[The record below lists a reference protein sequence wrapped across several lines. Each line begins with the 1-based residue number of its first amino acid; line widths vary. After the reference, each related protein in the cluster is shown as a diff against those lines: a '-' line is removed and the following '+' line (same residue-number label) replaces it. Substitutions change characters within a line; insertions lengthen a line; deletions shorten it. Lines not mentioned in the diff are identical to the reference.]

1 VPVRKS
7 LAPIQAVPT
16 RSSLSV
22 LAPTG
27 PARLENARHLPV
39 TDIDLN
45 PQQARQQFDEQALD
59 ELADSVRQHGVLQPI
74 LVRPVG
80 ERWEIVAG
88 ERRYRAAVL
97 AGHETI
103 PAILRDDLAAD
114 EALLVTALE
123 NLQREDLSTSD
134 EARQYQRLLDSTR
147 LSQVKLGEL
156 LGINVSRISRL
167 VRLLTQAPHLLEEI
181 DTGQITLQEALTQ
194 VIDRD
199 GPRHRDE
206 ISTIGSSS
214 TAAEPR
220 HGDEISINGSSVT
233 RAEGPAM
240 RVNRAA
246 LLDPRTVTAVQAA
259 FRPVQR
265 FARAVDR
272 LQLTDVPADSRL
284 DLAAQLEDAAQ
295 KATLAA
301 RVLRQAV
308 EGGA

>member
-1 VPVRKS
+1 VPVRKP

-39 TDIDLN
+39 AAINLN

-80 ERWEIVAG
+80 DRWEIVAG

-97 AGHETI
+97 AGHDTI

-134 EARQYQRLLDSTR
+134 EARQYQRLLESTK
-147 LSQVKLGEL
+147 LSQVKLGEV
-156 LGINVSRISRL
+156 LGINSNRISRL

-181 DTGQITLQEALTQ
+181 DAGRITLREALSQ
-194 VIDRD
+194 IVE
-199 GPRHRDE
+199 RDE
-206 ISTIGSSS
+206 PCHGDKISTSGSSS
-214 TAAEPR
+214 TEEPQSA
-220 HGDEISINGSSVT
+220 DMIAINGSSIPRAAWPAERVS
-233 RAEGPAM
+233 RAELPDGRAVPA
-240 RVNRAA
+240 V
-246 LLDPRTVTAVQAA
+246 PAV

-272 LQLTDVPADSRL
+272 LQLTDVPGDSRL
-284 DLAAQLEDAAQ
+284 DLAVQLEEAAH

-308 EGGA
+308 EGAA